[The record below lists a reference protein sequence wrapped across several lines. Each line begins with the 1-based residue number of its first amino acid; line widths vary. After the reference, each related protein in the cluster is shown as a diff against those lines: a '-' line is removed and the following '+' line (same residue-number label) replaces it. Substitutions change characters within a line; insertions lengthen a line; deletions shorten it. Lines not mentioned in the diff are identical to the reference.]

1 MRAHIEIMS
10 QATLIGL
17 YSNNVV
23 TILQPS
29 STIEC
34 TINDYVVP
42 PTTVSFTSSTT
53 INKTGRLDGY
63 VTIPIV
69 SASAVGFVRLQIGA
83 TFVSQIPVP
92 SSFSQSIVLPFSV
105 VGPAAV
111 TVTHSGSVALGSLSL
126 TYA

>member
-1 MRAHIEIMS
+1 MS

-17 YSNNVV
+17 CSDNVV

-34 TINDYVVP
+34 TVNDYVAP
-42 PTTVSFTSSTT
+42 PVTVSFTSSTT
-53 INKTGRLDGY
+53 INQAGRLDGY

-69 SASAVGFVRLQIGA
+69 SAAAPGTVRLQIGA
-83 TFVSQIPVP
+83 TFVSQIPIP
-92 SSFSQSIVLPFSV
+92 SPFSQSIVLPFSV
-105 VGPAAV
+105 VSAGSVTITVSA
-111 TVTHSGSVALGSLSL
+111 TVTLGSPLSL

>member
-1 MRAHIEIMS
+1 MS

-17 YSNNVV
+17 CSDNVV

-53 INKTGRLDGY
+53 ISQIGRLDGY
-63 VTIPIV
+63 VTIPIL
-69 SASAVGFVRLQIGA
+69 SASAVGFVRLQVGA

-92 SSFSQSIVLPFSV
+92 SPFNQSVVLPFSV

-111 TVTHSGSVALGSLSL
+111 TVSGTNVTFGSPMTV
-126 TYA
+126 TYSAS